1 MKKTKKWISILL
13 TVAMLFTLAVPAA
26 FAAAMEGD
34 LTGGSITINNP
45 AQGETYNAY
54 QILYL
59 ESYDPA
65 AGAYAYKANS
75 EWAEWLANQ
84 TDYVTIDAQG
94 YVTWVDGAS
103 AADFAKFAREQIDN
117 KTVAGSIIATADNTP
132 ATISGL
138 KLGYYIVD
146 STMGSLCALDT
157 TNPDVTIEEKNEQ
170 PTINKEVQE
179 DSNDS
184 WGDKNDADIS
194 QTVNFKTTVHAK
206 PGAQDYVV
214 HDKMSDGLT
223 FGSAISVKV
232 GDTALA
238 EGTDYNVVSTGL
250 TDGCTFHVV
259 FTQKYLNTITTDT
272 DIAIEY
278 TATLNE
284 NAIVGSPGNEN
295 ETWLDY
301 GDGSHTE
308 HDKTTTYTW
317 ELPIYK
323 YTKGENN
330 AQTPLAGAEFVLY
343 KTVDGKNMY
352 AQVVNGK
359 PTGWT
364 ETKANAATLTS
375 GTDGKVRVE
384 GLDADTYYLEETKA
398 PAGYNKLS
406 APVTVV
412 ISHTVSA
419 DGKTMTNTIE
429 QGEATITQVEIENKT
444 GTELPSTGG
453 MGTTLFYALGSV
465 LVIGAG
471 VLLVTRRRMSFKN
484 K

>member
-295 ETWLDY
+295 EIWLDY

-352 AQVVNGK
+352 AQVVNRK

-406 APVTVV
+406 EPVTVV

>member
-406 APVTVV
+406 EPVTVV

>member
-157 TNPDVTIEEKNEQ
+157 TNPDVTIEEKN
-170 PTINKEVQE
+170 
-179 DSNDS
+179 
-184 WGDKNDADIS
+184 
-194 QTVNFKTTVHAK
+194 
-206 PGAQDYVV
+206 
-214 HDKMSDGLT
+214 
-223 FGSAISVKV
+223 
-232 GDTALA
+232 
-238 EGTDYNVVSTGL
+238 
-250 TDGCTFHVV
+250 
-259 FTQKYLNTITTDT
+259 
-272 DIAIEY
+272 
-278 TATLNE
+278 
-284 NAIVGSPGNEN
+284 
-295 ETWLDY
+295 
-301 GDGSHTE
+301 
-308 HDKTTTYTW
+308 
-317 ELPIYK
+317 
-323 YTKGENN
+323 
-330 AQTPLAGAEFVLY
+330 
-343 KTVDGKNMY
+343 
-352 AQVVNGK
+352 
-359 PTGWT
+359 
-364 ETKANAATLTS
+364 
-375 GTDGKVRVE
+375 
-384 GLDADTYYLEETKA
+384 
-398 PAGYNKLS
+398 
-406 APVTVV
+406 
-412 ISHTVSA
+412 
-419 DGKTMTNTIE
+419 
-429 QGEATITQVEIENKT
+429 
-444 GTELPSTGG
+444 
-453 MGTTLFYALGSV
+453 
-465 LVIGAG
+465 
-471 VLLVTRRRMSFKN
+471 
-484 K
+484 

>member
-184 WGDKNDADIS
+184 WGYKNDADIS

-406 APVTVV
+406 EPVTVV

>member
-308 HDKTTTYTW
+308 HDTTTYTW

-406 APVTVV
+406 EPVTVV